1 MTVEYLGEIPE
12 GRSATNDAGMRSYSA
27 QFRLSTSSQSE
38 DAYQVGSHPSL
49 PIIGSLHPSDGGA
62 WCKSIDVQCTEGW
75 KGWVVTCSW
84 TTEREYA
91 TDPTADPAIVT
102 LNTEQFQKPAVFDV
116 DGYGICNSAGDPYD
130 PPNMMDDSRRLFT
143 VQKNMASV
151 PSWVISSQDAINSD
165 VFSLGGLSVGVG
177 LAKVQSVAVG
187 EPQTRNG
194 VAFRVVTFQIQVQRD
209 GWTLKPLDAGFRQLA
224 WDGLTRINIY
234 NPPSTGDANGGDERP
249 TAPVPLDGAGQVQ
262 ANPTIT
268 SAVYG
273 SHVIYQSI
281 AFSTL
286 PLT

>member
-1 MTVEYLGEIPE
+1 MTVYYLGEIPT
-12 GRSATNDAGMRSYSA
+12 GRKAKNSKGSRSYSA
-27 QFRLSTSSQSE
+27 EFRLKTTSQSE
-38 DAYQVGSHPSL
+38 DAFDVGSHMSL
-49 PIIGSLHPSDGGA
+49 PIIGDTHPSDSGA
-62 WCKSIDVQCTEGW
+62 WCDDIDVNCTDGW
-75 KGWVVTCSW
+75 TGWVVTCNW

-165 VFSLGGLSVGVG
+165 VFSLGGLSIGIG

-187 EPQTRNG
+187 EPQIRNG

-209 GWTLKPLDAGFRQLA
+209 GWTLKPLDAGFRELA
-224 WDGLTRINIY
+224 WDGSTRINIY
-234 NPPSTGDANGGDERP
+234 NPASTGDTYGGTERV
-249 TAPVPLDGAGQVQ
+249 TAPVPLNGSGQAQ
-262 ANPTIT
+262 LNPTI
-268 SAVYG
+268 SSSVFG
-273 SHVIYQSI
+273 SHVVYQSI
-281 AFSTL
+281 AFSSL

>member
-1 MTVEYLGEIPE
+1 MTITYEGLGKTQ
-12 GRSATNDAGMRSYSA
+12 SANNTQGKRTYVITLM
-27 QFRLSTSSQSE
+27 LSTTLTAE
-38 DAYQVGSHPSL
+38 TAFWVGSHASVPQ
-49 PIIGSLHPSDGGA
+49 IGAVHPDDSGA
-62 WCKSIDVQCTEGW
+62 WLQTIDVDLTDPKFGW
-75 KGWVVTCSW
+75 TVTLNYSSERELAIDP
-84 TTEREYA
+84 TTE
-91 TDPTADPAIVT
+91 PAIVT
-102 LNTEQFQKPAVFDV
+102 LNTEQFQKPAVFDIS
-116 DGYGICNSAGDPYD
+116 GYGICNSAGDPYD

-143 VQKNMASV
+143 VSKNMASV

-165 VFSLGGLSVGVG
+165 VFSLGGLSIGIG
-177 LAKVQSVAVG
+177 LAKVQSVSVG
-187 EPQTRNG
+187 EPQVRNG

-209 GWTLKPLDAGFRQLA
+209 GWTLNPLDAGFRELA

-234 NPPSTGDANGGDERP
+234 NPPSTGDTNGGDERP
-249 TAPVPLDGAGQVQ
+249 TAPVPLNGSGQAQ